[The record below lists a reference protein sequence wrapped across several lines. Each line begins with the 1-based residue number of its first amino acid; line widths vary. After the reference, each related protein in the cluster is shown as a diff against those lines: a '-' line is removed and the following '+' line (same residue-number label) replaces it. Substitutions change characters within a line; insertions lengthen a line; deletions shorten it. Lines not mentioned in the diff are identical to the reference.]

1 MNRVVNILSE
11 EEPLKVNQK
20 VGTTTLEIEDESQP
34 VENKVKQP
42 KKIVLWK
49 TYNFWVEMAIFII
62 SVVGAIFIAYN
73 STKGFLLWFVS
84 NTMCMVYFFVRK
96 QYPLALQQL
105 VFLGT
110 TILGIVNNFQSI
122 F

>member
-1 MNRVVNILSE
+1 MVEHSLNILSE
-11 EEPLKVNQK
+11 E
-20 VGTTTLEIEDESQP
+20 VGNLTSLEIEQEP
-34 VENKVKQP
+34 LENQP

-110 TILGIVNNFQSI
+110 TILGIVNNFQTI